1 MTAVEPLA
9 ERRRRLVRAD
19 LARVA
24 IALFAERGFD
34 AVTVDDI
41 AAAAGISGRT
51 FFRYFATKD
60 EVVLDYERLL
70 QERLVAALDERP
82 ASEGPVTALRVAY
95 VVTSHVPPEDRA
107 RVVQIGRILD
117 AAPGL
122 RALAHGARAD
132 VAPPLVERIAAR
144 MGVDPATDPAP
155 RIVVAAMTAVAA
167 GEWRAWVESGG
178 GGDPAERIGAALGL
192 LEQGLAAQDRKR
204 RPSRARTA

>member
-70 QERLVAALDERP
+70 QERLVAALDKRP
-82 ASEGPVTALRVAY
+82 ASEGPVTALRAAY
-95 VVTSHVPPEDRA
+95 LVTSHVPAEDRA
-107 RVVQIGRILD
+107 RVVQVGRILE

-122 RALAHGARAD
+122 RALAHGARAE

-144 MGVDPATDPAP
+144 MGVDPATDAAP
-155 RIVVAAMTAVAA
+155 RAVVAAMTAVAA
-167 GEWRAWVESGG
+167 GEWQSWVESGG
-178 GGDPAERIGAALGL
+178 VDDPASRIGAALGL

-204 RPSRARTA
+204 RPSRARIA

>member
-1 MTAVEPLA
+1 MTAVEPLS

-24 IALFAERGFD
+24 IALFADRGFD

-82 ASEGPVTALRVAY
+82 ASEGPVTALRAAY
-95 VVTSHVPPEDRA
+95 LVTAHVPPEDRM
-107 RVVQIGRILD
+107 RVLQVGRILK

-132 VAPPLVERIAAR
+132 EEPPLVERIAAR
-144 MGVDPATDPAP
+144 MGIDPGTDAAP
-155 RIVVAAMTAVAA
+155 RVVVAAMTAVAA

-178 GGDPAERIGAALGL
+178 IGDPAERIGAALTL
-192 LEQGLAAQDRKR
+192 LEQGLATQDRKR
-204 RPSRARTA
+204 RPSRARIA